1 VTSVPRVEYPG
12 MRIDRRHGHTVRA
25 PRETIDGLE
34 SPSMTSGDP
43 DPAPDSR
50 ALLVD
55 EETFTLVVELEV
67 RQAIRLQYYVCL
79 LVLQADTEERRPDV
93 DWTTLH
99 RLVAEA
105 IRDYI
110 RNTDLVSVRTTPPHV
125 RVLLVSPSLENL
137 PDIIGRIMGA
147 VNGRPFDVD
156 GDAVH
161 VTLSMGGACFPTT
174 ARSRAELVRQAQSL
188 SAEARAE
195 AGRSGHRYRV
205 ARRTL

>member
-1 VTSVPRVEYPG
+1 

-34 SPSMTSGDP
+34 SPGMTSGDP

-79 LVLQADTEERRPDV
+79 LVLQADTEERRPDI
-93 DWTTLH
+93 DWTRLH

-110 RNTDLVSVRTTPPHV
+110 RNTDLVSVRSSPPHV

-147 VNGRPFDVD
+147 VNGRSFEID
-156 GDAVH
+156 GSGAVH